1 MDALLNLKSSVV
13 VDKIK
18 LKNRGALILTGPSSC
33 GKGEVAAFLS
43 KALTIPTTHHL
54 SMGEILRYSFHHARQ
69 DLKYGRMLAER
80 YQISDD
86 SDIFACVD
94 SSRKLTTKVK
104 KFMPGLIEHFGKAQV
119 EKNISQVD
127 WLEFCTLN
135 GLLVPDRWTQC
146 FIESRLEN
154 SEKIRTSSFIL
165 DGYPRTVAAARH
177 LLAYFK
183 RADIPV
189 IKLLHLS
196 ISKQEMLLR
205 AKHRSREDD
214 EGEALRSRYLFYVE
228 NVQPSVDFMKKAL
241 GASNTALIDAHQPVY
256 KRVNRKLQF
265 DLRASIANVAMDALW
280 SLGIP
285 RVICQD
291 LVNQHL

>member
-1 MDALLNLKSSVV
+1 MDGFLLEKSSVV
-13 VDKIK
+13 VEQIK
-18 LKNRGALILTGPSSC
+18 LRDRGALILTGPSSC
-33 GKGEVAAFLS
+33 GKGEVSDFLS
-43 KALTIPTTHHL
+43 KALSISHHL

-69 DLKYGRMLAER
+69 DRDYEQLLAER
-80 YQISDD
+80 HQISGD

-94 SSRKLTTKVK
+94 SSRSLNNKVK
-104 KFMPGLIEHFGKAQV
+104 RFMPGLIEHFGKKRAARG
-119 EKNISQVD
+119 ISQLD

-146 FIESRLEN
+146 FIEARLEI
-154 SEKIRTSSFIL
+154 SEKIRSSTFIL

-177 LLAYFK
+177 LLSYFAK
-183 RADIPV
+183 ANIPI

-196 ISKQEMLLR
+196 ISKQEMLSR
-205 AKHRSREDD
+205 AKQRSREDD

-228 NVQPSVDFMKKAL
+228 NVQPSVDFMKKEI
-241 GASNTALIDAHQPVY
+241 GAGKTALIDAHQPVY
-256 KRVNRKLQF
+256 KKHKGGRVEF
-265 DLRASIANVAMDALW
+265 DLRASIANVALDSLW

-291 LVNQHL
+291 LVRLHA

>member
-1 MDALLNLKSSVV
+1 MDGFLLEKSAVIIE
-13 VDKIK
+13 KIK
-18 LKNRGALILTGPSSC
+18 LKDRGALILTGPSSC
-33 GKGEVAAFLS
+33 GKGEVSAFLS
-43 KALTIPTTHHL
+43 KALTIPTEYHL

-69 DLKYGRMLAER
+69 DREYERLLAER
-80 YQISDD
+80 YQISGE
-86 SDIFACVD
+86 SNIFACVD
-94 SSRKLTTKVK
+94 SSRALSSKVK
-104 KFMPGLIEHFGKAQV
+104 RFMPGIIKHFGEKRV
-119 EKNISQVD
+119 EQGISQLD

-146 FIESRLEN
+146 FIESRLET
-154 SEKIRTSSFIL
+154 SEKIRNSSFIL

-177 LLAYFK
+177 LLSYFAK
-183 RADIPV
+183 ADIPV

-205 AKHRSREDD
+205 ARQRNRKDD

-228 NVQPSVDFMKKAL
+228 NVQPSVDFMKKEI
-241 GASNTALIDAHQPVY
+241 GAGKTALIDAHQPVF
-256 KRVNRKLQF
+256 KRTNGHLEF
-265 DLRASIANVAMDALW
+265 DLRASIANVAMDSLW

-291 LVNQHL
+291 LVRLHA